1 MKAKLCL
8 NQMDA
13 SWDEGEGMTMI
24 VTAANQHM
32 QGEILQPHP

>member
-1 MKAKLCL
+1 MG
-8 NQMDA
+8 A